1 MPLVSNGQIVSDRYR
16 LIADDEELP
25 PQGALLLSAARFL
38 AAADSLRGHDGPI
51 GVIWPNN
58 RNIAELAPYLD
69 QLASVVLL
77 FPTFRDGR
85 AHSQARLLRERYR
98 FRGELRASGQVLR
111 DQFVFLLRNGF
122 DSFEVKKNSDA
133 EAFAAAANRYSVFY
147 QPSADQAI
155 GALQRRRQ
163 LRDAQGHQP

>member
-16 LIADDEELP
+16 SIADDAELL

-38 AAADSLRGHDGPI
+38 ASAESLRGHDGPI
-51 GVIWPNN
+51 GVIWPND
-58 RNIAELAPYLD
+58 RNIAELAPHLD
-69 QLASVVLL
+69 HLATVVLL

-85 AHSQARLLRERYR
+85 AHSQARLLRERYG

-122 DSFEVKKNSDA
+122 DSFEVKKDA

-147 QPSADQAI
+147 QPSADQAV

-163 LRDAQGHQP
+163 LRDAQGRQP